1 MVDTHPQ
8 HSIPN
13 TQHTMN
19 ILLVCTGNTCRSPMA
34 EVLLRHALDE
44 AKVEG
49 VTVSSAGTGAF
60 GGEPASEGS
69 YLVAL
74 ENGLDLAAHR
84 ARPVTR
90 EMVAESDLILAMSRG
105 HLRKLELLGA
115 GPKARLLGEY
125 VGAEGDPEVA
135 DPVGGPI
142 EGYRA
147 TYQQLERM
155 TRAVAARVGKKA
167 PDDQR

>member
-1 MVDTHPQ
+1 MK
-8 HSIPN
+8 
-13 TQHTMN
+13 
-19 ILLVCTGNTCRSPMA
+19 ILLVCTGNTCRSPLA
-34 EVLLRHALDE
+34 EVLLRRALE
-44 AKVEG
+44 EEKVDG
-49 VTVSSAGTGAF
+49 VVVASGGTGAF

-84 ARPVTR
+84 ARVVTR
-90 EMVAESDLILAMSRG
+90 EMVADADLVLAMGRG

-115 GPKARLLGEY
+115 GTKAHLIGDFAR
-125 VGAEGDPEVA
+125 VEGDPEVS

-147 TYQQLERM
+147 TYRQLEEM
-155 TRAVAARVGKKA
+155 TKSIARRLCYEARDG
-167 PDDQR
+167 QR

>member
-1 MVDTHPQ
+1 MK
-8 HSIPN
+8 
-13 TQHTMN
+13 
-19 ILLVCTGNTCRSPMA
+19 ILLVCTGNTCRSPLA
-34 EVLLRHALDE
+34 EVLLRRALEE
-44 AKVEG
+44 AKVDG
-49 VTVSSAGTGAF
+49 VAVGSAGTGAS

-74 ENGLDLAAHR
+74 EKGLDLAAHR

-90 EMVAESDLILAMSRG
+90 ELVAASDLILVMSRG

-115 GPKARLLGEY
+115 GPKTHLIGDYAGT
-125 VGAEGDPEVA
+125 EGDREVA

-147 TYQQLERM
+147 TYRQLEQM
-155 TRAVAARVGKKA
+155 TRAVAARVGRKA

>member
-1 MVDTHPQ
+1 MR
-8 HSIPN
+8 
-13 TQHTMN
+13 

-34 EVLLRHALDE
+34 EVLLRRALE
-44 AKVEG
+44 LAKVEG
-49 VTVSSAGTGAF
+49 VSVGSAGTGAF

-74 ENGLDLAAHR
+74 ENGLDLAGHR

-90 EMVAESDLILAMSRG
+90 ELVAESDLILAMSRG
-105 HLRKLELLGA
+105 HLRKLQTMGA
-115 GPKARLLGEY
+115 GAKAHLIGDY
-125 VGAEGDPEVA
+125 AGIEGDPEVA

-147 TYQQLERM
+147 TYLQLDLM
-155 TRAVAARVGKKA
+155 ARAVAKRVGKKA
-167 PDDQR
+167 PDDHR

>member
-1 MVDTHPQ
+1 MK
-8 HSIPN
+8 
-13 TQHTMN
+13 
-19 ILLVCTGNTCRSPMA
+19 ILFVCTGNTCRSPMA
-34 EVLLRHALDE
+34 EVLLRRALEE
-44 AKVEG
+44 AKVDG

-74 ENGLDLAAHR
+74 EQGLDLAAHR

-90 EMVAESDLILAMSRG
+90 ELVAENDLILTMSRG
-105 HLRKLELLGA
+105 HLRKLPLLGA
-115 GPKARLLGEY
+115 GPKAHLLGEY
-125 VGAEGDPEVA
+125 VRTEGDPEVA

-147 TYQQLERM
+147 TYQQLDQM

>member
-1 MVDTHPQ
+1 MR
-8 HSIPN
+8 
-13 TQHTMN
+13 
-19 ILLVCTGNTCRSPMA
+19 ILLVCTGNTCRSPLA
-34 EVLLRHALDE
+34 EVLLRRALDE

-49 VTVSSAGTGAF
+49 VVVESAGTGAF

-84 ARPVTR
+84 ARTATR
-90 EMVAESDLILAMSRG
+90 ELIAGADLVLAMGRG

-115 GPKARLLGEY
+115 GTKAHLIGDFAR
-125 VGAEGDPEVA
+125 VTGDPEVA

-147 TYQQLERM
+147 TYHQLEGM
-155 TRAVAARVGKKA
+155 VRAIAARLAQGA
-167 PDDQR
+167 RDGQR

>member
-1 MVDTHPQ
+1 MK
-8 HSIPN
+8 
-13 TQHTMN
+13 

-34 EVLLRHALDE
+34 EVLLRRALAE
-44 AKVEG
+44 AGVEG
-49 VTVSSAGTGAF
+49 VEVSSAGTGAF

-74 ENGLDLAAHR
+74 ENGLDLTAHR

-90 EMVAESDLILAMSRG
+90 ELLAGTDLVLAMGHS
-105 HLRKLELLGA
+105 HLRKLLQLGAAGRAHLLGKYA
-115 GPKARLLGEY
+115 GTK
-125 VGAEGDPEVA
+125 GDPEVA

-147 TYQQLERM
+147 AYSQLEEM
-155 TRAVAARVGKKA
+155 TRNVARRIAQEAKGDR
-167 PDDQR
+167 R

>member
-1 MVDTHPQ
+1 MK
-8 HSIPN
+8 
-13 TQHTMN
+13 
-19 ILLVCTGNTCRSPMA
+19 ILLVCTGNTCRSPLA
-34 EVLLRHALDE
+34 EVLLRRALEE
-44 AKVEG
+44 AKVDG

-90 EMVAESDLILAMSRG
+90 ELVAESDLILAMSRG
-105 HLRKLELLGA
+105 HLRKLQLLGA
-115 GPKARLLGEY
+115 GEKAQLLGEY
-125 VGAEGDPEVA
+125 ADADGDPEVA

-147 TYQQLERM
+147 TYQQLEQM
-155 TRAVAARVGKKA
+155 TRAVARRVAKKA
-167 PDDQR
+167 PDDHR